1 MPALAEVL
9 LTTLLAVAISMALLW
24 LVSLA
29 LRDASIVD
37 IYWGLGFVLIAWVA
51 YAVADVHAAR
61 SRIVTL
67 LTTLWGARLATHL
80 AWRNA
85 GRGEDFRY
93 AQMRRNHA
101 GRFWLV
107 SLYLVFGLQG
117 LLMWVVSFPIQAAQ
131 VVGSAVP
138 LGALDALGGGLWA
151 VGIGFEAVGDWQLAH
166 FRADPANRGRVC
178 DRGLWGWTRHPNYFG
193 DAVMWWGLYCFAAA
207 AGATWT
213 AIGPLVMTVL
223 LLEVSGVAMLERSL
237 RDSRPGYADYVARTS
252 AFFPLPPRRGQA
264 TRER

>member
-1 MPALAEVL
+1 MPPLAQVL
-9 LTTLLAVAISMALLW
+9 LTTLLAVALSMALLW
-24 LVSLA
+24 LVSLV

-37 IYWGLGFVLIAWVA
+37 IYWGLGFVLIVWVA
-51 YAVADVHAAR
+51 YAVATAHAPR

-67 LTTLWGARLATHL
+67 LTTLWGARLAAHL

-93 AQMRRNHA
+93 VQMRERHG

-107 SLYLVFGLQG
+107 SLYMVFGLQG
-117 LLMWVVSFPIQAAQ
+117 LLMWVVSLPIQAVQ
-131 VVGSAVP
+131 VGGAAP
-138 LGALDALGGGLWA
+138 LGALDAVGGGLWA
-151 VGIGFEAVGDWQLAH
+151 IGIGFEAVGDWQLAR
-166 FRADPANRGRVC
+166 FRADPSNRGRVC

-193 DAVMWWGLYCFAAA
+193 DALMWWGLYCFAAA

-213 AIGPLVMTVL
+213 AVGPLVMTVL
-223 LLEVSGVAMLERSL
+223 LLEISGVAMLERSL

-252 AFFPLPPRRGQA
+252 AFFPLPPRRSGA
-264 TRER
+264 RRR